1 MKKKS
6 ISLSVGLAVFLLLI
20 VNSCNRNKEENRIV
34 IFHAG
39 SLSVPFQEIREAYLI
54 ENPDIEVLLEAAGSV
69 DCARKI
75 TELNRNCDIMASAD
89 VRVIDEFLIPDY
101 ASWNLPF
108 ARNEMVIAFTE
119 KSRESEN
126 ISQHNWMQILADED
140 IIYGRSNPHADP
152 CGYRTVL
159 VLQLEALRS
168 GNSQV
173 VELLKKDNA
182 YIRPKE
188 TDLLGLLEAHAIDY
202 IFIYK
207 SVAVQHDLKFIHLS
221 DSINLAKPELNN
233 WYENSTTYIHGNQ
246 PGDSVQMIAE
256 AMVYSLTIPK
266 NAENPSLAE
275 DFLAFLLHPEK
286 GMKILEN
293 LGQEPIYPDENTLK
307 QLNLND

>member
-1 MKKKS
+1 MKRNHALLS
-6 ISLSVGLAVFLLLI
+6 FVIVILCLISCV
-20 VNSCNRNKEENRIV
+20 SCNHNNAKNQIV

-39 SLSVPFQEIREAYLI
+39 SLSVPMQKIKAAYI
-54 ENPDIEVLLEAAGSV
+54 QENPDTDIQLEAAGSV

-89 VRVIDEFLIPDY
+89 VRVIDEFLIPEY

-108 ARNEMVIAFTE
+108 ARNEMVIAFTD

-126 ISQHNWMQILADED
+126 ISQQNWMHILADEE

-168 GNSQV
+168 GNTEV
-173 VELLKKDNA
+173 VDLLKKDNA

-207 SVAVQHDLKFIHLS
+207 SVAVQHDLNFISLS
-221 DSINLAKPELNN
+221 DSVNLAKPELND

-246 PGDSVQMIAE
+246 PGDSVEMIAE
-256 AMVYSLTIPK
+256 AMVYSLTIPE
-266 NAENPSLAE
+266 NAKNPSLAE

-293 LGQEPIYPDENTLK
+293 LGQEPIIPNENTLK

>member
-6 ISLSVGLAVFLLLI
+6 ISLSVGLVVFLLLI
-20 VNSCNRNKEENRIV
+20 VNSCNPTKEENQIV

-39 SLSVPFQEIREAYLI
+39 SLSVPFQEIREAYLT